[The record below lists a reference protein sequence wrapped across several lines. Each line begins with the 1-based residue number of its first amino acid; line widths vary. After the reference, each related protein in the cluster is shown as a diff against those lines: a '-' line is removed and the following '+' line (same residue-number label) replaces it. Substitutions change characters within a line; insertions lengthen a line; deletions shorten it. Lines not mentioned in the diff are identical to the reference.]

1 MICGQIMRTK
11 FPKATTEMT
20 ILESITIMNENR
32 VRHLPVCDEEDYL
45 IGLVSE
51 SDIRK
56 LLAKKEGN
64 IDIVHTAIKTIMKTE
79 IIAGHPMDF
88 VEDIAFMLYE
98 LKISCLPM
106 VQDGRLIG
114 MVTETDLLRTLT
126 ELTGS
131 TMPSSQIEIR
141 IKNKLGT
148 FGEIADIITKRN
160 TTIQNLLIYPDK
172 DYPEYQIMMLRV
184 QLMNPAPLVEDL
196 KNHHYDV
203 IWPKQVGLFI

>member
-1 MICGQIMRTK
+1 MICEQIMRTR
-11 FPKATTEMT
+11 FPKAHAEMT
-20 ILESITIMNENR
+20 ILEAVKIMNDNR
-32 VRHLPVCDEEDYL
+32 VRHLPICDEDNHL

-51 SDIRK
+51 SDIRV
-56 LLAKKEGN
+56 LAATEIGKVE
-64 IDIVHTAIKTIMKTE
+64 IDKVPIKNIMKTE

-106 VQDGRLIG
+106 VQDGKLIG
-114 MVTETDLLRTLT
+114 MISETDLLRTLT

-141 IKNKLGT
+141 IKNQLGM
-148 FGEIADIITKRN
+148 FSDIADIIAKRKTN
-160 TTIQNLLIYPDK
+160 IQNLLIYPDREN
-172 DYPEYQIMMLRV
+172 PEYQIIMLRV

-196 KNHHYDV
+196 RANNYDV
-203 IWPKQVGLFI
+203 IWPKQVGLFL